1 MNTDKYRVKP
11 DEEIKLATF
20 STSESDGYSQEELQ
34 KKMIPKAV
42 QKLQELHLKLNAE
55 EEKGILVVLQ
65 AMDAAG
71 KDEAISYIFSHL
83 NAQGLKTLT
92 LGKPAEQELS
102 HDYLWRIHDGLPAR
116 GEIAILN
123 RSHYEEVIAPRVH
136 EILKDEPLPDE
147 VIDEKIWE
155 TRFRQINDFER
166 YLSENGFP
174 VVKFFFN
181 VSKEEQRKRLLKRM
195 KDPQKN
201 WEFSFSDVEEREHW
215 DDYQKIFEDMLG
227 NTSTECAPWYVLPA
241 DNEEFSRYIITLVMN
256 ELLTE
261 LNSQFPV
268 ISDEEREKLDEYI
281 KKLEAEAG
289 GCWPVSMIVEFQV
302 KKLSGNS
309 HRTAFLSIL
318 AVGFLVTGKG
328 IIDAIPLFSPAAKSY
343 ILIMDF
349 SEF

>member
-1 MNTDKYRVKP
+1 MDIDKYRVKP
-11 DEEIKLATF
+11 EAQIDLKDF
-20 STSESDGYSQEELQ
+20 NTSENHRDGEKELED
-34 KKMIPKAV
+34 KLIPEAV
-42 QKLQELHLKLNAE
+42 QKLKELHLKLNAE

-71 KDEAISYIFSHL
+71 KDEAITYIFSNL

-92 LGKPAEQELS
+92 LGKPSEHELS

-116 GEIAILN
+116 GEVGILN

-136 EILKDEPLPDE
+136 SLLGDEPLPDDL
-147 VIDEKIWE
+147 IDEKIWD

-215 DDYQKIFEDMLG
+215 DDYQEIFEDMLN
-227 NTSTECAPWYVLPA
+227 NTSTDHAPWYVLPA
-241 DNEEFSRYIITLVMN
+241 DDEQYSRYIIASVMN

-261 LNSQFPV
+261 LDPQFPPV
-268 ISDEEREKLDEYI
+268 SNENQEKLDEYI
-281 KKLEAEAG
+281 KKLEE
-289 GCWPVSMIVEFQV
+289 EEET
-302 KKLSGNS
+302 
-309 HRTAFLSIL
+309 H
-318 AVGFLVTGKG
+318 
-328 IIDAIPLFSPAAKSY
+328 
-343 ILIMDF
+343 
-349 SEF
+349 